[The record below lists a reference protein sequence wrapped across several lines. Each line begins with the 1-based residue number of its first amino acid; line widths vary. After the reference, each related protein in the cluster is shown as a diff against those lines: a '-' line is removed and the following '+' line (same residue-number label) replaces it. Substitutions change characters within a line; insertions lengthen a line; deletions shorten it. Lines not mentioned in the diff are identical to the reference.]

1 MEFHPIAAI
10 FPLLHDDELDALAE
24 SIRKDGL
31 QHPVRTFEGKILD
44 GRNRFLACQRAGVPP
59 IFKPWT
65 GTALEAVAFVWREN
79 RLRRQLDSQQIAA
92 CVVLRERIEDE
103 YREAVEALR
112 SEAKDRQRAGQ
123 VKGGKTAGRGRPKDD
138 TPGAIAD
145 KSKLACTPKT
155 SSTSEAHNDEP
166 NRFPQLFAETYT
178 PPNAPMEATEIQAR
192 EAGTNRT
199 YLRKARKL
207 DNDQLREVI
216 DGKAALTKAHVANNS
231 GENEWYTPEPIL
243 EAARAVLGAFD
254 LDPASS
260 ELANKTVKAKRFFN
274 AEQNGLEQ
282 EWTGRV
288 WMNPPYAKD
297 LIGRFADKL
306 VASLDKIEA
315 ITLTNN
321 STDTQWFQAMAS
333 KSSAICL
340 LSRRV
345 KFISPIGTSS
355 APLQGQAVL
364 YFGKQLSRFIAEFEH
379 LGTCY
384 VRTKT

>member
-1 MEFHPIAAI
+1 VEEGENREERGRNIPREKAQQVPKTILEPIGAKPRSERESAAI
-10 FPLLHDDELDALAE
+10 
-24 SIRKDGL
+24 
-31 QHPVRTFEGKILD
+31 Q
-44 GRNRFLACQRAGVPP
+44 
-59 IFKPWT
+59 
-65 GTALEAVAFVWREN
+65 
-79 RLRRQLDSQQIAA
+79 
-92 CVVLRERIEDE
+92 
-103 YREAVEALR
+103 
-112 SEAKDRQRAGQ
+112 AKA
-123 VKGGKTAGRGRPKDD
+123 
-138 TPGAIAD
+138 
-145 KSKLACTPKT
+145 
-155 SSTSEAHNDEP
+155 
-166 NRFPQLFAETYT
+166 
-178 PPNAPMEATEIQAR
+178 
-192 EAGTNRT
+192 AGTNPA

-207 DNDQLREVI
+207 DNEQLRAVI

-243 EAARAVLGAFD
+243 EAARSVLGTFD

-260 ELANKTVKAKRFFN
+260 ELANATVKAKRFFDT
-274 AEQNGLEQ
+274 EQDGLEQ

-297 LIGRFADKL
+297 LIVRFAEKL

-333 KSSAICL
+333 RSSAICL
-340 LSRRV
+340 LSGRV

-364 YFGKQLSRFIAEFEH
+364 YFGKQLSKFIAEFEH

-384 VRTKT
+384 VRTTP